1 MRFQPPDSWRVPS
14 GIGREPDAPG
24 PLNSRWKPL
33 SKLLATSDANR
44 PGETLAFDLAMKRT
58 RAKVAA
64 LLKQSR
70 KSLKDI
76 RRIRKKLRALRLHVE
91 QTKKAA
97 KRGKK

>member
-1 MRFQPPDSWRVPS
+1 
-14 GIGREPDAPG
+14 
-24 PLNSRWKPL
+24 L

-76 RRIRKKLRALRLHVE
+76 RRIRKKLRALRVHVE
-91 QTKKAA
+91 EQSRKTA
-97 KRGKK
+97 KRSKK

>member
-1 MRFQPPDSWRVPS
+1 
-14 GIGREPDAPG
+14 
-24 PLNSRWKPL
+24 
-33 SKLLATSDANR
+33 
-44 PGETLAFDLAMKRT
+44 MKRT

-91 QTKKAA
+91 EQTKKAG

>member
-1 MRFQPPDSWRVPS
+1 
-14 GIGREPDAPG
+14 
-24 PLNSRWKPL
+24 
-33 SKLLATSDANR
+33 
-44 PGETLAFDLAMKRT
+44 MKRT